1 MVQVIKQLSCCAVI
15 SLAIA
20 MFGHRLKVS
29 YKSLKS
35 TESCVIKPKVL
46 HHFDNSYP
54 IVLIAGHIFSTAF
67 LMLADYMPFLRYM
80 IHREMY
86 VAIQD
91 RNLST

>member
-1 MVQVIKQLSCCAVI
+1 MLS
-15 SLAIA
+15 
-20 MFGHRLKVS
+20 HQYEVS
-29 YKSLKS
+29 YKSLKFTKTCAIQPRWHTILS
-35 TESCVIKPKVL
+35 AHC
-46 HHFDNSYP
+46 P
-54 IVLIAGHIFSTAF
+54 IVLIAGPIFSTAF